1 MSQSAGVSRPKPWEQ
16 KNGVESLGTDASFTE
31 NSSALQPSGN
41 QPDLPS
47 KPNGLNEGMDSLNG
61 GNPLRNGMSGYGSA
75 YGGGLGTGYGMG
87 SMGGGYG
94 SMYGGGY
101 GSMYGGGLGSMYGG
115 GLGSMYGGGFGS
127 MYGMNG
133 MNGMN
138 GGPSGIAES
147 TQATFQLIEGLIGAV
162 AGFAQM
168 LEATYMATHNSFF
181 TMITVAEQFQYMKE
195 LLGSFFGIFAL
206 IKFVKKILYRVTGG
220 KMGVAPSKK
229 RLGMEGGKSQGS
241 DLSKQFIEEFR
252 DSDLTK
258 KKGRRISWKPLIV
271 FLAAVFGFPYLLN
284 KFIQKL
290 QQHQKAKIAGGAMAQ
305 QILDPNNLE
314 FARAIYDFVPENPRI
329 ECNLKKGDLMAII
342 SKKDPLGNNSEWWKV
357 RTKQGNIG
365 YVPYNYL
372 ELIKKRKNGVPVE
385 SEKSN
390 TSEELADSTSVDH
403 LLQNQQ

>member
-1 MSQSAGVSRPKPWEQ
+1 MSQSSGVARPKPWEQ
-16 KNGVESLGTDASFTE
+16 KGGADSSVADTNLTESGT
-31 NSSALQPSGN
+31 ALQQTDGQPS
-41 QPDLPS
+41 LPS
-47 KPNGLNEGMDSLNG
+47 KPTGLNGDLDTLNG
-61 GNPLRNGMSGYGSA
+61 GNALRNGMSGYGSI
-75 YGGGLGTGYGMG
+75 YGGGMGSGYGIG
-87 SMGGGYG
+87 SMMGGGYG

-101 GSMYGGGLGSMYGG
+101 GSMYGGGYGSMYGG
-115 GLGSMYGGGFGS
+115 GYGS
-127 MYGMNG
+127 MNG

-138 GGPSGIAES
+138 GGPTGIAES

-162 AGFAQM
+162 VGFSQM

-206 IKFVKKILYRVTGG
+206 MKFVKKILYRVTGG

-229 RLGMEGGKSQGS
+229 RLAQGNENNQVS
-241 DLSKQFIEEFR
+241 TLSKQLIEEFKSKN
-252 DSDLTK
+252 SDPSK
-258 KKGRRISWKPLIV
+258 KKGKRMSWKPLIM
-271 FLAAVFGFPYLLN
+271 FLAAVFGFPYILN

-290 QQHQKAKIAGGAMAQ
+290 QQHQKARVSGGTFGEHN
-305 QILDPNNLE
+305 LDPNNLE

-342 SKKDPLGNNSEWWKV
+342 SKKDPMGNNSEWWKV

-372 ELIKKRKNGVPVE
+372 ELIKKRKVEVPIE
-385 SEKSN
+385 PKSSKNSEDD
-390 TSEELADSTSVDH
+390 TSDVQH
-403 LLQNQQ
+403 LLQNP